1 MHILTRTLITAATA
15 TVCAALAS
23 NVRGADMTNEPT
35 DFRGLGWSSALPRD
49 DAGLKLVRREGDVTY
64 YTKPGEK
71 LALGQADAIKIAYR
85 FYKDRFSAGVVQTYG
100 TDNKKTLIEA
110 LHGQHGAS
118 TKPYKRIEQYRWEGR
133 EVNIVLTCEV
143 TSYCAAEFVSVATG
157 KMEAADTGSAEL
169 PTSIKRDDDDGDSD

>member
-1 MHILTRTLITAATA
+1 MHILTKTLITGATL
-15 TVCAALAS
+15 CAALAS

-35 DFRGLGWSSALPRD
+35 NFRGLGWSSALPRD
-49 DAGLKLVRREGDVTY
+49 DATGLKLIRREGDVAY

-71 LALGQADAIKIAYR
+71 LTLGQADAIKIAYR
-85 FYKDRFSAGVVQTYG
+85 FYKGKFSAGVVQTYG

-143 TSYCAAEFVSVATG
+143 TSYCAAEFVSVTTG
-157 KMEAADTGSAEL
+157 KLEAADTGSAEL
-169 PTSIKRDDDDGDSD
+169 PTSIKRDDDDGDND